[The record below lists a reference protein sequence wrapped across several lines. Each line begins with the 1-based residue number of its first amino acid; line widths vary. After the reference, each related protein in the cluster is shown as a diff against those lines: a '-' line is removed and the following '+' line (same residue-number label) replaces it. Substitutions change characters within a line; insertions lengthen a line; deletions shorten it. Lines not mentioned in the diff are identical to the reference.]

1 MSTQTISDPT
11 GINDT
16 KDTLGK
22 LDQIREKNKCI
33 RVQFLD
39 WLSDKVKHYGD
50 TWSAKLKEVS
60 DRIDAPCVIK
70 IDKKPDEVPFNQA
83 KYFYDAYSR
92 AYVNIAELKAGKSQ
106 EEYTYYLVDN
116 QLMTTKQQLDRY
128 NKVKVI

>member
-1 MSTQTISDPT
+1 MEHNLKV
-11 GINDT
+11 G
-16 KDTLGK
+16 
-22 LDQIREKNKCI
+22 
-33 RVQFLD
+33 
-39 WLSDKVKHYGD
+39 DKVKHYGD

-92 AYVNIAELKAGKSQ
+92 AYVNIAELKAGKPQ